1 MPHILI
7 KLGAGRSEQQ
17 KHELTARLTQTVLDV
32 LHCDDAEIS
41 IAIEDV
47 PRDDWMAQ
55 VYASD
60 IQAKADTLY
69 KRPGY
74 GPNL

>member
-17 KHELTARLTQTVLDV
+17 KHELAARLTQTVLDV

-41 IAIEDV
+41 IGIEDV
-47 PRDDWMAQ
+47 PRDDWMGQ
-55 VYASD
+55 VYTPE
-60 IQAKADTLY
+60 IQVKADTLY
-69 KRPGY
+69 KKPGY
-74 GPNL
+74 GPND

>member
-47 PRDDWMAQ
+47 PRD
-55 VYASD
+55 